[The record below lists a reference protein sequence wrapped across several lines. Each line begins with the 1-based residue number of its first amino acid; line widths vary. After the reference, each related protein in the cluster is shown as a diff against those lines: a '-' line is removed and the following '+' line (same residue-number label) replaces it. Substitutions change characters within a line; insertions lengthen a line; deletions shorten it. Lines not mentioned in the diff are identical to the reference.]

1 LGKGIR
7 DGVVQVV
14 DRRSLL
20 DVGVDRGNWLRIS
33 ADEFGELFA
42 GLVGAKG
49 MIARKL
55 RFRQKNGGRR
65 MDFRLVKEW
74 GKRWRWLFCHSS
86 VILLPPFS
94 CL

>member
-20 DVGVDRGNWLRIS
+20 DVGVDRGNWLRVS

-55 RFRQKNGGRR
+55 RFRQKNG
-65 MDFRLVKEW
+65 VKD
-74 GKRWRWLFCHSS
+74 GGGCFAILPSFFCPHSTAYKFGITDS
-86 VILLPPFS
+86 P
-94 CL
+94 